1 MSIWLSEQNII
12 DFASSLILIEDIF
25 ETFPIKEIESLFELV
40 SAFLKKVDQKIIDE
54 KKYKI
59 LKITNTVMKRLS
71 PSLDTKLRGEIQM
84 LLSEIFPISDKSGVN
99 LKGHYNMN
107 NSASWNEIENDII
120 SNKSNIIDV
129 KFYKQFWILHK
140 YLTNPFLVSLF
151 IIILVIY
158 IK

>member
-71 PSLDTKLRGEIQM
+71 PSLDTKLRG
-84 LLSEIFPISDKSGVN
+84 
-99 LKGHYNMN
+99 
-107 NSASWNEIENDII
+107 
-120 SNKSNIIDV
+120 
-129 KFYKQFWILHK
+129 
-140 YLTNPFLVSLF
+140 
-151 IIILVIY
+151 
-158 IK
+158 